1 MKKDLIKKYKKYKE
15 ILTLCKIIKIINY
28 LDEQVETK
36 ISTFKTDSKVKI
48 LTRF

>member
-1 MKKDLIKKYKKYKE
+1 MRKDLIKKYNKYKE
-15 ILTLCKIIKIINY
+15 ILTLCKIVKIINY

-36 ISTFKTDSKVKI
+36 IPTFKTDSKVKI

>member
-15 ILTLCKIIKIINY
+15 ILTLCKIVKIINY

-36 ISTFKTDSKVKI
+36 IPTFKSDNKVKI

>member
-1 MKKDLIKKYKKYKE
+1 MRKDLKKKYRKYRE
-15 ILTLCKIIKIINY
+15 ILTLCKIVKIINY

-36 ISTFKTDSKVKI
+36 IPTFKSDNKVKI

>member
-15 ILTLCKIIKIINY
+15 ILTLCKIVKIINY

-36 ISTFKTDSKVKI
+36 IPTFKTDSKVKI

>member
-1 MKKDLIKKYKKYKE
+1 MKKDIIKKYKKYKE
-15 ILTLCKIIKIINY
+15 ILTLCKIVKIINY

-36 ISTFKTDSKVKI
+36 IPTFKTDSKVKI

>member
-15 ILTLCKIIKIINY
+15 ILTLCKIVKIINY

-36 ISTFKTDSKVKI
+36 IPTFKSDSKVKI

>member
-1 MKKDLIKKYKKYKE
+1 MKKDLIKKYKKYKD
-15 ILTLCKIIKIINY
+15 ILTLCKIVKIINY

-36 ISTFKTDSKVKI
+36 IPTFKTDSKVKI

>member
-1 MKKDLIKKYKKYKE
+1 MKKDLIKKYKKYKD
-15 ILTLCKIIKIINY
+15 ILTLCKIVKIINY

-36 ISTFKTDSKVKI
+36 IPTFKTDSKVKV

>member
-1 MKKDLIKKYKKYKE
+1 MRKDLNKKYKKYRE
-15 ILTLCKIIKIINY
+15 ILTLCKIVKIINY

-36 ISTFKTDSKVKI
+36 IPTFKTDSKVKI

>member
-1 MKKDLIKKYKKYKE
+1 MKNALISKYKKCKE
-15 ILTLCKIIKIINY
+15 ILTLCKVVKIIIY

-36 ISTFKTDSKVKI
+36 IPTFKSDSKVKI

>member
-1 MKKDLIKKYKKYKE
+1 MKKDLIKKYKKYKD
-15 ILTLCKIIKIINY
+15 ILTLCKIVKIINY

-36 ISTFKTDSKVKI
+36 IPTFKSDSKVKI